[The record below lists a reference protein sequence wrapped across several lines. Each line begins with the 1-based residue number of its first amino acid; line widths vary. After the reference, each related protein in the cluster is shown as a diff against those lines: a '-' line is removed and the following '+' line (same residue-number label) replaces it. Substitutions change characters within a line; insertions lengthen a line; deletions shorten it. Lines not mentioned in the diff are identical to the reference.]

1 MRLTRSAVVAAAV
14 LLTVGLSSPA
24 AYAQTRSM
32 HRGVDGCIAWS
43 YDPGVW
49 STTVYLHNRCDT
61 TRLAKIAWKW
71 SGLRSHLIWM
81 ARLWAC

>member
-1 MRLTRSAVVAAAV
+1 MRLSRCAVVAAAAF
-14 LLTVGLSSPA
+14 LTVGLSSPA
-24 AYAQTRSM
+24 ASAQTRSM

-61 TRLAKIAWKW
+61 TRLAKIVWTPPTPT
-71 SGLRSHLIWM
+71 STPT
-81 ARLWAC
+81 